1 MGEVSFSFL
10 PSAGPLFNSIAISL
24 TFSRVVFPIT
34 VKPSLGGIRE
44 APRNLIPYGF
54 LLCLYKWIHLPHS
67 MLGFRNPFILS
78 RSTAFFRERG
88 MGLCWRTSHE
98 GAVVSFSK
106 LPDESLGKW
115 EHFNMLVS
123 ITCSAQVCTI
133 IPSKLLSEREMLPF
147 KGHLCWLPK
156 GHVMKF

>member
-1 MGEVSFSFL
+1 MGEVSFSFP

-88 MGLCWRTSHE
+88 MGLC
-98 GAVVSFSK
+98 
-106 LPDESLGKW
+106 
-115 EHFNMLVS
+115 
-123 ITCSAQVCTI
+123 
-133 IPSKLLSEREMLPF
+133 
-147 KGHLCWLPK
+147 
-156 GHVMKF
+156 